1 MIPPSI
7 LLFDVMST
15 LVYDPFWKDLP
26 RNLDTDLKTWL
37 LDKDRHAWI
46 EFEKGNIPT
55 EEVFFERFFGD
66 SFHPD
71 GKIMKET
78 FFENYK
84 YLDGIP
90 ELLEK
95 IKQRG
100 VPCHV
105 LSNYPIWFE
114 SLNARVGLDQYV
126 EKIFVSYQIGI
137 RKPDIG
143 IYEHVIQKLN
153 VQPQK
158 ILFVDDRLEN
168 CTAAGSIGM
177 QYHHFQ
183 SVTALKAALH
193 QYQILIHSQYPI
205 PPLLHLIPHY

>member
-1 MIPPSI
+1 MQIIPPSI

-26 RNLDTDLKTWL
+26 EALNVDLKTWL
-37 LDKDRHAWI
+37 LDKDRHAWV
-46 EFEKGNIPT
+46 EFEKGNLAT
-55 EEVFFERFFGD
+55 ESVFFEQFFGD

-71 GKIMKET
+71 AKIMKET
-78 FFENYK
+78 FFANYK
-84 YLDGIP
+84 YLVGIP
-90 ELLEK
+90 EILGQL
-95 IKQRG
+95 KQRDI
-100 VPCHV
+100 PCHV

-114 SLNARVGLDQYV
+114 VLNEKVGLDQYIK
-126 EKIFVSYQIGI
+126 EMFVSYQIGI

-143 IYEHVIQKLN
+143 IYDYVIQKLN

-168 CTAAGSIGM
+168 CTAAGSLGM

-183 SVTALKAALH
+183 SVDILRTILH
-193 QYQILIHSQYPI
+193 QHRIL
-205 PPLLHLIPHY
+205 

>member
-1 MIPPSI
+1 MISPSI

-26 RNLDTDLKTWL
+26 EALNIDLKTWL

-46 EFEKGNIPT
+46 EFEKGNIAS
-55 EEVFFERFFGD
+55 EDAFFEQFFGD

-71 GKIMKET
+71 AKIMKET
-78 FFENYK
+78 FFANYT

-95 IKQRG
+95 IKQQSI
-100 VPCHV
+100 PCHV
-105 LSNYPIWFE
+105 LSNYPMWFE
-114 SLNARVGLDQYV
+114 SLNEKVGLDQYI
-126 EKIFVSYQIGI
+126 EEMFVSYKIGI
-137 RKPDIG
+137 RKPDIA
-143 IYEHVIQKLN
+143 IYEYVLQKLN

-168 CTAAGSIGM
+168 CTAAGNLGI

-183 SVTALKAALH
+183 SVDALRKQLYQH
-193 QYQILIHSQYPI
+193 QVL
-205 PPLLHLIPHY
+205 